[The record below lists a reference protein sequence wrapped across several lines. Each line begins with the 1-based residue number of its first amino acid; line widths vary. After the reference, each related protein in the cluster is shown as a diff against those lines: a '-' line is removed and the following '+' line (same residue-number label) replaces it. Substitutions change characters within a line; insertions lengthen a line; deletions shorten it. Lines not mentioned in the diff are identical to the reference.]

1 MTACP
6 AAYDEQ
12 WRVLRRKRGI
22 RMAKR
27 EEKGARLFC
36 AAALCA
42 VLGAAGVFCLF
53 QTLPA
58 VGEEQ
63 LAVAAAGFILP
74 DGALAA
80 VREGGLFGEGLASSS
95 PASSGAASEASPE
108 SSGVSSSASSSGLP
122 EQAGSS
128 AVPEDEDAV
137 AAGLFPENGPVETV
151 LENGI
156 NETTS
161 SNTGIQ
167 YGNVW
172 VKNTNQYHD
181 IDIGAVLQEQP
192 DVSLKR
198 DGSVEILLYHT
209 HTTEAF
215 QGDTRT
221 QDNSRNV
228 VAVGEK
234 IAAELEAAGFG
245 VVHDITCHDY
255 PSYNGSYDRSGET
268 IQRNLEK
275 YPGIQVAIDIHRDA
289 LGTSDA
295 RVKPTV
301 MVNGRKAAQIMIV
314 SGCDDDGTLG
324 FPDWEYNLRLAV
336 RCQQAVSDLYPSLAR
351 PLSFCPKK
359 YNEHMTHGSILVEFG
374 TDASTLDEVLY
385 SGELFGKA
393 LVQTL
398 LGLTE

>member
-156 NETTS
+156 NETTI

-268 IQRNLEK
+268 IQRISGDSGRDRHS
-275 YPGIQVAIDIHRDA
+275 PRRSRDI
-289 LGTSDA
+289 
-295 RVKPTV
+295 
-301 MVNGRKAAQIMIV
+301 GRACQA
-314 SGCDDDGTLG
+314 DGYG
-324 FPDWEYNLRLAV
+324 QREESRADYDCV
-336 RCQQAVSDLYPSLAR
+336 
-351 PLSFCPKK
+351 
-359 YNEHMTHGSILVEFG
+359 
-374 TDASTLDEVLY
+374 
-385 SGELFGKA
+385 
-393 LVQTL
+393 
-398 LGLTE
+398 GL

>member
-1 MTACP
+1 M
-6 AAYDEQ
+6 
-12 WRVLRRKRGI
+12 G
-22 RMAKR
+22 KR
-27 EEKGARLFC
+27 EEKGGKLFC

-42 VLGAAGVFCLF
+42 VLGTAGMLCLF
-53 QTLPA
+53 ETLPA
-58 VGEEQ
+58 VDEGGFS
-63 LAVAAAGFILP
+63 VAAAGFILP

-80 VREGGLFGEGLASSS
+80 VREGELFWETDSSAPDTGSSS
-95 PASSGAASEASPE
+95 PAPASSALSDSSSSPL
-108 SSGVSSSASSSGLP
+108 SSASSAQSEA
-122 EQAGSS
+122 EQMQ
-128 AVPEDEDAV
+128 EAV

-156 NETTS
+156 NETTI

-172 VKNTNQYHD
+172 VKNTNKYHD
-181 IDIGAVLQEQP
+181 IDIAAELEKQP

-215 QGDTRT
+215 QGETRT

-234 IAAELEAAGFG
+234 VAAELEAAGFG
-245 VVHDITCHDY
+245 VVHDTTCHDY

-268 IQRNLEK
+268 IQRNLEQ

-295 RVKPTV
+295 RTKPTV

-314 SGCDDDGTLG
+314 SGCDDDGTIG

-398 LGLTE
+398 LGLVEP

>member
-1 MTACP
+1 M
-6 AAYDEQ
+6 
-12 WRVLRRKRGI
+12 G
-22 RMAKR
+22 KR
-27 EEKGARLFC
+27 EEKGGKLFC

-42 VLGAAGVFCLF
+42 VLGAAGMLCLF
-53 QTLPA
+53 ETLPA
-58 VGEEQ
+58 LDEGGFS
-63 LAVAAAGFILP
+63 VAAAGFILP

-80 VREGGLFGEGLASSS
+80 VREGELFWETDSSAPDAGSSS
-95 PASSGAASEASPE
+95 PAPASSALSDSSSSPL
-108 SSGVSSSASSSGLP
+108 SSASSAQSEA
-122 EQAGSS
+122 EQMQ
-128 AVPEDEDAV
+128 EAV

-156 NETTS
+156 NETTI

-172 VKNTNQYHD
+172 VKNTNKYHD
-181 IDIGAVLQEQP
+181 IDIAAELEKQP

-215 QGDTRT
+215 QGETRT

-234 IAAELEAAGFG
+234 VAAELEAAGFG
-245 VVHDITCHDY
+245 VVHDTTCHDY

-295 RVKPTV
+295 RTKPTV

-314 SGCDDDGTLG
+314 SGCDDDGTIG
-324 FPDWEYNLRLAV
+324 FPDWVYNLRLAV

-359 YNEHMTHGSILVEFG
+359 YNEHMAHGSILVEFG

-398 LGLTE
+398 LGLVEP

>member
-1 MTACP
+1 M
-6 AAYDEQ
+6 
-12 WRVLRRKRGI
+12 G
-22 RMAKR
+22 KR
-27 EEKGARLFC
+27 EEKGGKLFC

-42 VLGAAGVFCLF
+42 VLGAAGMLCLF
-53 QTLPA
+53 ETLPA
-58 VGEEQ
+58 LDEGGFS
-63 LAVAAAGFILP
+63 VAAAGFILP

-80 VREGGLFGEGLASSS
+80 VREGELFWETDSSAPDAGSSS
-95 PASSGAASEASPE
+95 PAPASSALSDSSSSPLSSAPSAQSEA
-108 SSGVSSSASSSGLP
+108 
-122 EQAGSS
+122 EQMQ
-128 AVPEDEDAV
+128 EAV

-156 NETTS
+156 NETTI

-172 VKNTNQYHD
+172 VKNTNKYHD
-181 IDIGAVLQEQP
+181 IDIAAELEKQP

-215 QGDTRT
+215 QGETRT

-234 IAAELEAAGFG
+234 VAAELEAAGFG
-245 VVHDITCHDY
+245 VVHDTTCHDY

-268 IQRNLEK
+268 IQRNLEQ

-295 RVKPTV
+295 RTKPTV

-314 SGCDDDGTLG
+314 SGCDDDGTIG

-336 RCQQAVSDLYPSLAR
+336 RCQQAVSYLYPSLAR

-398 LGLTE
+398 LGLVEP

>member
-1 MTACP
+1 M
-6 AAYDEQ
+6 
-12 WRVLRRKRGI
+12 G
-22 RMAKR
+22 KR
-27 EEKGARLFC
+27 EEKGGKLFC

-42 VLGAAGVFCLF
+42 VLGAAGMLCLF
-53 QTLPA
+53 ETLPA
-58 VGEEQ
+58 LDEGGFS
-63 LAVAAAGFILP
+63 VAAAGFILP

-80 VREGGLFGEGLASSS
+80 VREGELFWETDSSAPDVGSSS
-95 PASSGAASEASPE
+95 PAPASSALSDSSSSPL
-108 SSGVSSSASSSGLP
+108 SSASSAQSEA
-122 EQAGSS
+122 EQMQ
-128 AVPEDEDAV
+128 EAV

-156 NETTS
+156 NETTI

-172 VKNTNQYHD
+172 VKNTNKYHD
-181 IDIGAVLQEQP
+181 IDIAAELEKQP

-215 QGDTRT
+215 QGETRT

-234 IAAELEAAGFG
+234 VAAELEAAGFG
-245 VVHDITCHDY
+245 VVHDTTCHDY

-295 RVKPTV
+295 RTKPTV

-314 SGCDDDGTLG
+314 SGCDDDGTIG

-398 LGLTE
+398 LGLVEP

>member
-1 MTACP
+1 M
-6 AAYDEQ
+6 EN
-12 WRVLRRKRGI
+12 RG
-22 RMAKR
+22 RDV
-27 EEKGARLFC
+27 RLFC
-36 AAALCA
+36 AAALCLM
-42 VLGAAGVFCLF
+42 LGAAGVFCLSH
-53 QTLPA
+53 TLPA
-58 VGEEQ
+58 VNQGE

-80 VREGGLFGEGLASSS
+80 VRGGEAFWEDAQSPSESLSSLPEASSAAPVS
-95 PASSGAASEASPE
+95 SSLPEVSSAAPASSAALPE
-108 SSGVSSSASSSGLP
+108 TSSAAPSV
-122 EQAGSS
+122 E
-128 AVPEDEDAV
+128 
-137 AAGLFPENGPVETV
+137 AGLFWQNGPVETTFA
-151 LENGI
+151 NGI
-156 NETTS
+156 EERTI

-167 YGNVW
+167 YGNLW
-172 VKNTNQYHD
+172 VKNTNVYHD
-181 IDIGAVLQEQP
+181 IDVGAVLAEEP

-209 HTTEAF
+209 HTTEAY

-245 VVHDITCHDY
+245 VVHDTTCHDY

-268 IQRNLEK
+268 IQRNLDQ

-301 MVNGRKAAQIMIV
+301 MVNGKKAAQIMIV
-314 SGCDDDGTLG
+314 AGCDDDGTLG
-324 FPDWEYNLRLAV
+324 FPDWEYNLRLAL

-374 TDASTLDEVLY
+374 TDASTLDEALY
-385 SGELFGKA
+385 AGELFGKA

>member
-1 MTACP
+1 M
-6 AAYDEQ
+6 
-12 WRVLRRKRGI
+12 G
-22 RMAKR
+22 KR
-27 EEKGARLFC
+27 EEKGGKLFC

-42 VLGAAGVFCLF
+42 VLGAAGMLCLF
-53 QTLPA
+53 ETLPA
-58 VGEEQ
+58 LDEGGFS
-63 LAVAAAGFILP
+63 VAAAGFILP

-80 VREGGLFGEGLASSS
+80 VREGELFWETDSSAPDAGSSS
-95 PASSGAASEASPE
+95 PAPASSALSDSSSSPLSSAPSAQSEA
-108 SSGVSSSASSSGLP
+108 
-122 EQAGSS
+122 EQMQ
-128 AVPEDEDAV
+128 EAV

-156 NETTS
+156 NETTI

-172 VKNTNQYHD
+172 VKNTNKYHD
-181 IDIGAVLQEQP
+181 IDIAAELEKQP

-215 QGDTRT
+215 QGETRT

-234 IAAELEAAGFG
+234 VAAELEAAGFG
-245 VVHDITCHDY
+245 VVHDTTCHDY

-268 IQRNLEK
+268 IQRNLEQ

-295 RVKPTV
+295 RTKPTV

-314 SGCDDDGTLG
+314 SGCDDDGTIG

-398 LGLTE
+398 LGLVEP

>member
-1 MTACP
+1 M
-6 AAYDEQ
+6 
-12 WRVLRRKRGI
+12 G
-22 RMAKR
+22 KR
-27 EEKGARLFC
+27 EEKGGKLFC

-42 VLGAAGVFCLF
+42 VLGAAGMLCLF
-53 QTLPA
+53 ETLPA
-58 VGEEQ
+58 LDEGGFS
-63 LAVAAAGFILP
+63 VAAAGFILP

-80 VREGGLFGEGLASSS
+80 VREGELFWETDSSAPDAGSSS
-95 PASSGAASEASPE
+95 PAPASSALSDSSSSPL
-108 SSGVSSSASSSGLP
+108 SSASSAQSEA
-122 EQAGSS
+122 EQMQ
-128 AVPEDEDAV
+128 EAV

-156 NETTS
+156 NETTI

-172 VKNTNQYHD
+172 VKNTNKYHD
-181 IDIGAVLQEQP
+181 IDIAAELEKQP

-215 QGDTRT
+215 QGETRT

-234 IAAELEAAGFG
+234 VAAELEAAGFG
-245 VVHDITCHDY
+245 VVHDTTCHDY

-268 IQRNLEK
+268 IQRNLEQ

-295 RVKPTV
+295 RTKPTV

-314 SGCDDDGTLG
+314 SGCDDDGTIG

-336 RCQQAVSDLYPSLAR
+336 RCQKAVSDLYPSLAR

-398 LGLTE
+398 LGLVEP

>member
-1 MTACP
+1 M
-6 AAYDEQ
+6 
-12 WRVLRRKRGI
+12 G
-22 RMAKR
+22 KR
-27 EEKGARLFC
+27 EEKGGKLFC

-42 VLGAAGVFCLF
+42 VLGAAGMLCLF
-53 QTLPA
+53 ETLPA
-58 VGEEQ
+58 LDEGGFS
-63 LAVAAAGFILP
+63 VAAAGFILP

-80 VREGGLFGEGLASSS
+80 VREGELFWETDSSAPDAGSSS
-95 PASSGAASEASPE
+95 PAPASSALSDSSSSPLSSAPSAQSEA
-108 SSGVSSSASSSGLP
+108 
-122 EQAGSS
+122 EQMQ
-128 AVPEDEDAV
+128 EAV

-156 NETTS
+156 NETTI

-172 VKNTNQYHD
+172 VKNTNKYHD
-181 IDIGAVLQEQP
+181 IDIAAELEKQP

-215 QGDTRT
+215 QGETRT

-234 IAAELEAAGFG
+234 VAAELEAAGFG
-245 VVHDITCHDY
+245 VVHDTTCHDY

-268 IQRNLEK
+268 IQRNLEQ

-289 LGTSDA
+289 LGTSEA
-295 RVKPTV
+295 RTKPTV

-314 SGCDDDGTLG
+314 SGCDDDGTIG

-398 LGLTE
+398 LGLVEP

>member
-1 MTACP
+1 M
-6 AAYDEQ
+6 
-12 WRVLRRKRGI
+12 G
-22 RMAKR
+22 KR
-27 EEKGARLFC
+27 EEKGGKLFC

-42 VLGAAGVFCLF
+42 VLGAAGMLCLF
-53 QTLPA
+53 ETLPA
-58 VGEEQ
+58 LDEGGFS
-63 LAVAAAGFILP
+63 VAAAGFILP

-80 VREGGLFGEGLASSS
+80 VREGELFWETDSSVPDAGSSS
-95 PASSGAASEASPE
+95 PAPASSALSDFSSSPLSSAPSAQSEA
-108 SSGVSSSASSSGLP
+108 
-122 EQAGSS
+122 EQMQ
-128 AVPEDEDAV
+128 EAV

-156 NETTS
+156 NETTI

-172 VKNTNQYHD
+172 VKNTNKYHD
-181 IDIGAVLQEQP
+181 IDIAAELEKQP

-215 QGDTRT
+215 QGETRT

-234 IAAELEAAGFG
+234 VAAELEAAGFG
-245 VVHDITCHDY
+245 VVHDTTCHDY

-275 YPGIQVAIDIHRDA
+275 YHGIQVAIDIHRDA

-295 RVKPTV
+295 RTKPTV

-314 SGCDDDGTLG
+314 SGCDDDGTIG

-398 LGLTE
+398 LGLVEP

>member
-1 MTACP
+1 M
-6 AAYDEQ
+6 
-12 WRVLRRKRGI
+12 G
-22 RMAKR
+22 KR
-27 EEKGARLFC
+27 EEKGGKLFC

-42 VLGAAGVFCLF
+42 VLGAAGMLCLF
-53 QTLPA
+53 ETLPA
-58 VGEEQ
+58 LDEGGFS
-63 LAVAAAGFILP
+63 VAAAGFILP

-80 VREGGLFGEGLASSS
+80 VREGELFWETDSSAPDAGSSS
-95 PASSGAASEASPE
+95 PAPASSALSDFSSSPLSSAPSAQSEA
-108 SSGVSSSASSSGLP
+108 
-122 EQAGSS
+122 EQMQ
-128 AVPEDEDAV
+128 EAV

-156 NETTS
+156 NETTI

-172 VKNTNQYHD
+172 VKNTNKYHD
-181 IDIGAVLQEQP
+181 IDIAAELEKQP

-215 QGDTRT
+215 QGETRT

-234 IAAELEAAGFG
+234 VAAELEAAGFG
-245 VVHDITCHDY
+245 VVHDTTCHDY

-295 RVKPTV
+295 RTKPTV

-314 SGCDDDGTLG
+314 SGCDDDGTIG

-398 LGLTE
+398 LGLVEP

>member
-1 MTACP
+1 M
-6 AAYDEQ
+6 
-12 WRVLRRKRGI
+12 R
-22 RMAKR
+22 KR
-27 EEKGARLFC
+27 EEKGGKLFC

-42 VLGAAGVFCLF
+42 VLGAAGMLCLF
-53 QTLPA
+53 ETLPA
-58 VGEEQ
+58 LDEGGFS
-63 LAVAAAGFILP
+63 VAAAGLILP

-80 VREGGLFGEGLASSS
+80 VREGELLWDTDSSAPDAGSSS
-95 PASSGAASEASPE
+95 PAPASSALSDSSSSPLSSAPSAQSEA
-108 SSGVSSSASSSGLP
+108 
-122 EQAGSS
+122 EQMQ
-128 AVPEDEDAV
+128 EAV

-156 NETTS
+156 NETTI

-172 VKNTNQYHD
+172 VKNTNKYHD
-181 IDIGAVLQEQP
+181 IDIAAELEKQP

-215 QGDTRT
+215 QGETRT

-234 IAAELEAAGFG
+234 VAAELEAAGFG
-245 VVHDITCHDY
+245 VVHDTTCHDY

-268 IQRNLEK
+268 IQRNLEQ

-295 RVKPTV
+295 RTKPTV

-314 SGCDDDGTLG
+314 SGCDDDGTIG

-398 LGLTE
+398 LGLVEP

>member
-1 MTACP
+1 M
-6 AAYDEQ
+6 
-12 WRVLRRKRGI
+12 G
-22 RMAKR
+22 KR
-27 EEKGARLFC
+27 EEKGGKLFC

-42 VLGAAGVFCLF
+42 VLGAAGMLCLF
-53 QTLPA
+53 ETLPA
-58 VGEEQ
+58 LDEGGFS
-63 LAVAAAGFILP
+63 VAAAGFILP

-80 VREGGLFGEGLASSS
+80 VREGELFWETDSSAPDVGSSS
-95 PASSGAASEASPE
+95 PAPASSALSDPSSSPL
-108 SSGVSSSASSSGLP
+108 SSASSAQSEA
-122 EQAGSS
+122 EQMQ
-128 AVPEDEDAV
+128 EAV

-156 NETTS
+156 NETTI

-172 VKNTNQYHD
+172 VKNTNKYHD
-181 IDIGAVLQEQP
+181 IDIAAELEKQP

-215 QGDTRT
+215 QGETRT

-234 IAAELEAAGFG
+234 VAAELEAAGFG
-245 VVHDITCHDY
+245 VVHDTTCHDY

-268 IQRNLEK
+268 IQRNLEQ

-295 RVKPTV
+295 RTKPTV

-314 SGCDDDGTLG
+314 SGCDDDGTIG

-398 LGLTE
+398 LGLVEP

>member
-1 MTACP
+1 M
-6 AAYDEQ
+6 
-12 WRVLRRKRGI
+12 R
-22 RMAKR
+22 KR
-27 EEKGARLFC
+27 EEKGGKLFC

-42 VLGAAGVFCLF
+42 VLGAAGMLCLF
-53 QTLPA
+53 ETLPA
-58 VGEEQ
+58 LDEGGFS
-63 LAVAAAGFILP
+63 VAAAGFILP

-80 VREGGLFGEGLASSS
+80 VREGELFWETDSSAPDAGSSS
-95 PASSGAASEASPE
+95 PAPASSALSDSSSSPLSSAPSAQSEA
-108 SSGVSSSASSSGLP
+108 
-122 EQAGSS
+122 EQMQ
-128 AVPEDEDAV
+128 EAV

-156 NETTS
+156 NETTI

-172 VKNTNQYHD
+172 VKNTNKYHD
-181 IDIGAVLQEQP
+181 IDIAAELEKQP

-215 QGDTRT
+215 QGETRT

-234 IAAELEAAGFG
+234 VAAELEAAGFG
-245 VVHDITCHDY
+245 VVHDTTCHDY

-295 RVKPTV
+295 RTKPTV

-314 SGCDDDGTLG
+314 SGCDDDGTIG

-398 LGLTE
+398 LGLVEP

>member
-1 MTACP
+1 M
-6 AAYDEQ
+6 
-12 WRVLRRKRGI
+12 R
-22 RMAKR
+22 KR
-27 EEKGARLFC
+27 EEKGGKLFC

-42 VLGAAGVFCLF
+42 VLGAAGMLCLF
-53 QTLPA
+53 ETLPA
-58 VGEEQ
+58 LDEGGFS
-63 LAVAAAGFILP
+63 VAAAGFILP

-80 VREGGLFGEGLASSS
+80 VREGELFWETDSSAPDAGSSS
-95 PASSGAASEASPE
+95 PAPASSALSDSSSSPLSSAPSAQSEA
-108 SSGVSSSASSSGLP
+108 
-122 EQAGSS
+122 EQMQ
-128 AVPEDEDAV
+128 EAV

-156 NETTS
+156 NETTI

-172 VKNTNQYHD
+172 VKNTNKYHD
-181 IDIGAVLQEQP
+181 IDIAAELEKQP

-215 QGDTRT
+215 QGETRT

-234 IAAELEAAGFG
+234 VAAELEAAGFG
-245 VVHDITCHDY
+245 VVHDTTCHDY

-268 IQRNLEK
+268 IQRNLEQ

-295 RVKPTV
+295 RTKPTV

-314 SGCDDDGTLG
+314 SGCDDDGTIG

-398 LGLTE
+398 LGLVEP

>member
-1 MTACP
+1 M
-6 AAYDEQ
+6 
-12 WRVLRRKRGI
+12 G
-22 RMAKR
+22 KR
-27 EEKGARLFC
+27 EEKGGKLFC

-42 VLGAAGVFCLF
+42 VLGAAGMLCLF
-53 QTLPA
+53 ETLPA
-58 VGEEQ
+58 LDEGGFS
-63 LAVAAAGFILP
+63 VAAAGFILP

-80 VREGGLFGEGLASSS
+80 VREGELFWETDSSAPDAGSSS
-95 PASSGAASEASPE
+95 PAPASSALSDSSSSPLSSAPSAQSEA
-108 SSGVSSSASSSGLP
+108 
-122 EQAGSS
+122 EQMQ
-128 AVPEDEDAV
+128 EAV

-156 NETTS
+156 NETTI

-172 VKNTNQYHD
+172 VKNTNKYHD
-181 IDIGAVLQEQP
+181 IDIAAELEKQP

-215 QGDTRT
+215 QGETRT

-234 IAAELEAAGFG
+234 VAAELEAAGFG
-245 VVHDITCHDY
+245 VVHDTTCHDY

-295 RVKPTV
+295 RTKPTV
-301 MVNGRKAAQIMIV
+301 MVKGRKAAQIMIV
-314 SGCDDDGTLG
+314 SGCDDDGTIG

-398 LGLTE
+398 LGLVEP

>member
-1 MTACP
+1 M
-6 AAYDEQ
+6 
-12 WRVLRRKRGI
+12 G
-22 RMAKR
+22 KR
-27 EEKGARLFC
+27 EEKGGKLFC

-42 VLGAAGVFCLF
+42 VLGAAGMLCLF
-53 QTLPA
+53 ETLPA
-58 VGEEQ
+58 LDEGGFS
-63 LAVAAAGFILP
+63 VAAAGFILP

-80 VREGGLFGEGLASSS
+80 VREGEMFWETDSSAPDAGSSS
-95 PASSGAASEASPE
+95 PDPASSALSDSSSSPL
-108 SSGVSSSASSSGLP
+108 SSASSAQSEA
-122 EQAGSS
+122 EQMQ
-128 AVPEDEDAV
+128 EAV

-156 NETTS
+156 NETTI

-172 VKNTNQYHD
+172 VKNTNKYHD
-181 IDIGAVLQEQP
+181 IDIAAELEKQP

-215 QGDTRT
+215 QGETRT

-234 IAAELEAAGFG
+234 VAAELEAAGFG
-245 VVHDITCHDY
+245 VVHDTTCHDY

-268 IQRNLEK
+268 IQRNLEQ

-295 RVKPTV
+295 RTKPTV

-314 SGCDDDGTLG
+314 SGCDDDGTIG

-398 LGLTE
+398 LGLVEP

>member
-1 MTACP
+1 M
-6 AAYDEQ
+6 
-12 WRVLRRKRGI
+12 G
-22 RMAKR
+22 KR
-27 EEKGARLFC
+27 EEKGGKLFC

-42 VLGAAGVFCLF
+42 VLGAAGMLCLF
-53 QTLPA
+53 ETLPA
-58 VGEEQ
+58 LDEGGFS
-63 LAVAAAGFILP
+63 VAAAGFILP

-80 VREGGLFGEGLASSS
+80 VREGELFWETDSSAPDAGSSS
-95 PASSGAASEASPE
+95 PAPVSSALSDSSSSPLSSAPSAQSEA
-108 SSGVSSSASSSGLP
+108 
-122 EQAGSS
+122 EQMQ
-128 AVPEDEDAV
+128 EAV

-156 NETTS
+156 NETTI

-172 VKNTNQYHD
+172 VKNTNKYHD
-181 IDIGAVLQEQP
+181 IDIAAELEKQP

-215 QGDTRT
+215 QGETRT

-234 IAAELEAAGFG
+234 VAAELEAAGFG
-245 VVHDITCHDY
+245 VVHDTTCHDY

-295 RVKPTV
+295 RTKPTV

-314 SGCDDDGTLG
+314 SGCDDDGTIG

-398 LGLTE
+398 LGLVEP

>member
-1 MTACP
+1 M
-6 AAYDEQ
+6 
-12 WRVLRRKRGI
+12 G
-22 RMAKR
+22 KR
-27 EEKGARLFC
+27 EEKGGKLFC

-42 VLGAAGVFCLF
+42 VLGAAGMLCLF
-53 QTLPA
+53 ETLPA
-58 VGEEQ
+58 LDEGGFS
-63 LAVAAAGFILP
+63 VAAAGFILP
-74 DGALAA
+74 DSALAA
-80 VREGGLFGEGLASSS
+80 VREGELFWETDSSAPDAGSSS
-95 PASSGAASEASPE
+95 PAPASSALSDSSSSPL
-108 SSGVSSSASSSGLP
+108 SSASSAQSEA
-122 EQAGSS
+122 EQMQ
-128 AVPEDEDAV
+128 EAV

-156 NETTS
+156 NETTI

-172 VKNTNQYHD
+172 VKNTNKYHD
-181 IDIGAVLQEQP
+181 IDIAAELEKQP

-215 QGDTRT
+215 QGETRT

-234 IAAELEAAGFG
+234 VAAELEAAGFG
-245 VVHDITCHDY
+245 VVHDTTCHDY

-268 IQRNLEK
+268 IQRNLEQ

-295 RVKPTV
+295 RTKPTV

-314 SGCDDDGTLG
+314 SGCDDDGTIG

-398 LGLTE
+398 LGLVEP

>member
-1 MTACP
+1 M
-6 AAYDEQ
+6 
-12 WRVLRRKRGI
+12 G
-22 RMAKR
+22 KR
-27 EEKGARLFC
+27 EEKGGKLFC

-42 VLGAAGVFCLF
+42 VLGAAGMLCLF
-53 QTLPA
+53 ETLPA
-58 VGEEQ
+58 LDESGFS
-63 LAVAAAGFILP
+63 VAAAGFILP

-80 VREGGLFGEGLASSS
+80 VREGELFWETDSSAPDAGSSS
-95 PASSGAASEASPE
+95 PAPASSALSDSSSSPLSSAPSAQSEA
-108 SSGVSSSASSSGLP
+108 
-122 EQAGSS
+122 EQMQ
-128 AVPEDEDAV
+128 EAV

-156 NETTS
+156 NETTI

-172 VKNTNQYHD
+172 VKNTNKYHD
-181 IDIGAVLQEQP
+181 IDIAAELEKQP

-215 QGDTRT
+215 QGETRT

-234 IAAELEAAGFG
+234 VAAELEAAGFG
-245 VVHDITCHDY
+245 VVHDTTCHDY

-295 RVKPTV
+295 RTKPTV

-314 SGCDDDGTLG
+314 SGCDDDGTIG

-398 LGLTE
+398 LGLVEP

>member
-1 MTACP
+1 M
-6 AAYDEQ
+6 
-12 WRVLRRKRGI
+12 G
-22 RMAKR
+22 KR
-27 EEKGARLFC
+27 EEKGGKLFC

-42 VLGAAGVFCLF
+42 VLGAAGMLCLF
-53 QTLPA
+53 ETLPA
-58 VGEEQ
+58 LDEGGFS
-63 LAVAAAGFILP
+63 VAAAGFILP

-80 VREGGLFGEGLASSS
+80 VREGELFWETDSSAPDAGSSS
-95 PASSGAASEASPE
+95 PAPASSALSDSSSSPLSSAPSAQSEA
-108 SSGVSSSASSSGLP
+108 
-122 EQAGSS
+122 EQMQ
-128 AVPEDEDAV
+128 EAV

-156 NETTS
+156 NETTI

-172 VKNTNQYHD
+172 VKNTNKYHD
-181 IDIGAVLQEQP
+181 IDIAAELEKQP

-215 QGDTRT
+215 QGETRT

-234 IAAELEAAGFG
+234 VAAELEAAGFG
-245 VVHDITCHDY
+245 VVHDTTCHDY

-295 RVKPTV
+295 RTKPTV

-314 SGCDDDGTLG
+314 SGCDDDGTIG

-398 LGLTE
+398 LGLVEP

>member
-1 MTACP
+1 M
-6 AAYDEQ
+6 
-12 WRVLRRKRGI
+12 R
-22 RMAKR
+22 KR
-27 EEKGARLFC
+27 EEKGGKLFC

-53 QTLPA
+53 ETLPA
-58 VGEEQ
+58 LDEGGFS
-63 LAVAAAGFILP
+63 VAAAGFILP

-80 VREGGLFGEGLASSS
+80 VREGELFWETGSSMPDESVSSS
-95 PASSGAASEASPE
+95 DPASSALSGSSDAPLSSVPSAQSEA
-108 SSGVSSSASSSGLP
+108 
-122 EQAGSS
+122 EQMQ
-128 AVPEDEDAV
+128 EAV

-156 NETTS
+156 NETTI

-172 VKNTNQYHD
+172 VKNTNKYHS
-181 IDIGAVLQEQP
+181 IDIAAELEKQP

-215 QGDTRT
+215 QGETRT

-234 IAAELEAAGFG
+234 VAAELEAAGFG
-245 VVHDITCHDY
+245 VVHDTTCHDY

-268 IQRNLEK
+268 IQRNLEQ

-295 RVKPTV
+295 RTKPTV

-314 SGCDDDGTLG
+314 SGCDDDGTIG

-398 LGLTE
+398 LGLVEP

>member
-1 MTACP
+1 M
-6 AAYDEQ
+6 
-12 WRVLRRKRGI
+12 G
-22 RMAKR
+22 KR
-27 EEKGARLFC
+27 EEKGGKLFC

-42 VLGAAGVFCLF
+42 VLGAAGMLCLF
-53 QTLPA
+53 ETLPA
-58 VGEEQ
+58 LDEGGFS
-63 LAVAAAGFILP
+63 VAAAGFILP

-80 VREGGLFGEGLASSS
+80 VREGELFWETDSSAPDAGSSS
-95 PASSGAASEASPE
+95 PAPASSALSDSSSSPLSSAPSAQSEA
-108 SSGVSSSASSSGLP
+108 
-122 EQAGSS
+122 EQMQ
-128 AVPEDEDAV
+128 EAV

-156 NETTS
+156 NETTI

-172 VKNTNQYHD
+172 VKNTNKYHD
-181 IDIGAVLQEQP
+181 IDIAAELEKQP

-215 QGDTRT
+215 QGETRT

-234 IAAELEAAGFG
+234 VAAELEAVGFG
-245 VVHDITCHDY
+245 VVHDTTCHDY

-268 IQRNLEK
+268 IQRNLEQ

-295 RVKPTV
+295 RTKPTV

-314 SGCDDDGTLG
+314 SGCDDDGTIG
-324 FPDWEYNLRLAV
+324 FPNWEYNLRLAV

-398 LGLTE
+398 LGLVEP

>member
-1 MTACP
+1 MNR
-6 AAYDEQ
+6 Q
-12 WRVLRRKRGI
+12 RGE
-22 RMAKR
+22 RGK
-27 EEKGARLFC
+27 LFC

-42 VLGAAGVFCLF
+42 VLGAAGVVCAAATAPSVTGGLS
-53 QTLPA
+53 
-58 VGEEQ
+58 
-63 LAVAAAGFILP
+63 VAAAGFILP

-80 VREGGLFGEGLASSS
+80 AQEGELFAPAASSEQA
-95 PASSGAASEASPE
+95 ASSAVSAPSSSAGAENGQTASSAASAAE
-108 SSGVSSSASSSGLP
+108 SSASS
-122 EQAGSS
+122 QA
-128 AVPEDEDAV
+128 
-137 AAGLFPENGPVETV
+137 AAPAAAQAQGQNGPVETV
-151 LENGI
+151 TENGI
-156 NETTS
+156 QESTI
-161 SNTGIQ
+161 SNTGVQ

-172 VKNTNQYHD
+172 VKNSNLYHSVD
-181 IDIGAVLQEQP
+181 IPAVLAEEP

-234 IAAELEAAGFG
+234 VKAELEKAGFG
-245 VVHDITCHDY
+245 VVHDTTCHDY

-268 IQRNLEK
+268 IEKNLAE
-275 YPGIQVAIDIHRDA
+275 YPGIQVTIDIHRDA
-289 LGTSDA
+289 LGGSGA

-301 MVNGRKAAQIMIV
+301 YVNGKKAAQIMIV
-314 SGCDDDGTLG
+314 AGCDDDGTLG
-324 FPDWEYNLRLAV
+324 FPDWEYNLRLAM

-351 PLSFCPKK
+351 PMHFCPKK
-359 YNEHMTHGSILVEFG
+359 YNEHYTHGSLLVEFG

-385 SGELFGKA
+385 AGELFGKA
-393 LVQTL
+393 LAQTL

>member
-1 MTACP
+1 MTRP
-6 AAYDEQ
+6 PGAYDEQ

-42 VLGAAGVFCLF
+42 VLGAAGVFCLS

-80 VREGGLFGEGLASSS
+80 VRGGGFFGGSSAPPSSSAGSVPPKQEPASSS
-95 PASSGAASEASPE
+95 PASGADSGA
-108 SSGVSSSASSSGLP
+108 SSGEKGQAASSSP
-122 EQAGSS
+122 QE
-128 AVPEDEDAV
+128 AVE
-137 AAGLFPENGPVETV
+137 AGLFPENGPVETV

-156 NETTS
+156 NETTI

-172 VKNTNQYHD
+172 VKNTNRYHD
-181 IDIGAVLQEQP
+181 IDIGAVLREQP

-245 VVHDITCHDY
+245 VVHDVTCHDY

-268 IQRNLEK
+268 IQRNLEQ

-374 TDASTLDEVLY
+374 TDASELDEVLY

-398 LGLTE
+398 LGLTA

>member
-1 MTACP
+1 MQ
-6 AAYDEQ
+6 E
-12 WRVLRRKRGI
+12 
-22 RMAKR
+22 
-27 EEKGARLFC
+27 
-36 AAALCA
+36 
-42 VLGAAGVFCLF
+42 
-53 QTLPA
+53 
-58 VGEEQ
+58 
-63 LAVAAAGFILP
+63 
-74 DGALAA
+74 
-80 VREGGLFGEGLASSS
+80 
-95 PASSGAASEASPE
+95 
-108 SSGVSSSASSSGLP
+108 
-122 EQAGSS
+122 
-128 AVPEDEDAV
+128 AV

-156 NETTS
+156 NETTI

-172 VKNTNQYHD
+172 VKNTNKYHD
-181 IDIGAVLQEQP
+181 IDIAAELEKQP

-215 QGDTRT
+215 QGETRT

-234 IAAELEAAGFG
+234 VAAELEAAGFG
-245 VVHDITCHDY
+245 VVHDTTCHDY

-268 IQRNLEK
+268 IQRNLEQ

-295 RVKPTV
+295 RTKPTV

-314 SGCDDDGTLG
+314 SGCDDDGTIG

-398 LGLTE
+398 LGLVEP

>member
-1 MTACP
+1 M
-6 AAYDEQ
+6 
-12 WRVLRRKRGI
+12 G
-22 RMAKR
+22 KR
-27 EEKGARLFC
+27 EEKGGKLFC

-42 VLGAAGVFCLF
+42 VLGAAGMLCLF
-53 QTLPA
+53 ETLPA
-58 VGEEQ
+58 LDEGGFS
-63 LAVAAAGFILP
+63 VAAAGFILP

-80 VREGGLFGEGLASSS
+80 VREGELFWETDSSAPDAGSSS
-95 PASSGAASEASPE
+95 PAPVSSALSDFSSSPL
-108 SSGVSSSASSSGLP
+108 SSASSAQSEA
-122 EQAGSS
+122 EQMQ
-128 AVPEDEDAV
+128 EAV

-156 NETTS
+156 NETTI

-172 VKNTNQYHD
+172 VKNTNKYHD
-181 IDIGAVLQEQP
+181 IDIAAELEKQP

-215 QGDTRT
+215 QGETRT

-234 IAAELEAAGFG
+234 VEAELEAAGFG
-245 VVHDITCHDY
+245 VVHDTTCHDY

-268 IQRNLEK
+268 IQRNLEQ

-295 RVKPTV
+295 RTKPTV

-314 SGCDDDGTLG
+314 SGCDDDGTIG

-398 LGLTE
+398 LGLVEP

>member
-1 MTACP
+1 
-6 AAYDEQ
+6 
-12 WRVLRRKRGI
+12 
-22 RMAKR
+22 MAKR

-53 QTLPA
+53 RTMPA
-58 VGEEQ
+58 VGEDQ

-80 VREGGLFGEGLASSS
+80 VRQGSFFGEASAASAEASEAASSAAAVS
-95 PASSGAASEASPE
+95 SGPASSAAASEPE
-108 SSGVSSSASSSGLP
+108 ESSSASEEAL
-122 EQAGSS
+122 SS
-128 AVPEDEDAV
+128 AAGEEAV
-137 AAGLFPENGPVETV
+137 AAGLFPPNGPVETV
-151 LENGI
+151 LVNGI
-156 NETTS
+156 NETTI

-172 VKNTNQYHD
+172 VKNTNLYHD
-181 IDIGAVLQEQP
+181 IDIAAVLGEQP

-234 IAAELEAAGFG
+234 VAAELEAAGFG
-245 VVHDITCHDY
+245 VVHDTTCHDY

-268 IQRNLEK
+268 IQRNLEQ

-289 LGTSDA
+289 LGTSGA

-301 MVNGRKAAQIMIV
+301 LVNGKKAAQIMIV

-374 TDASTLDEVLY
+374 TDASTLEEVLY

-393 LVQTL
+393 LAQTL
-398 LGLTE
+398 LGLTQ

>member
-1 MTACP
+1 M
-6 AAYDEQ
+6 
-12 WRVLRRKRGI
+12 G
-22 RMAKR
+22 KR
-27 EEKGARLFC
+27 EEKGGKLFC

-42 VLGAAGVFCLF
+42 VLGAAGMLCLF
-53 QTLPA
+53 ETLPA
-58 VGEEQ
+58 LDEGGFS
-63 LAVAAAGFILP
+63 VAAAGFILP

-80 VREGGLFGEGLASSS
+80 VREGELFWETDSSAPDAGSSS
-95 PASSGAASEASPE
+95 PAPASSALSDFSSSPLSSAPSAQSEA
-108 SSGVSSSASSSGLP
+108 
-122 EQAGSS
+122 EQMQ
-128 AVPEDEDAV
+128 EAV

-156 NETTS
+156 NETTI

-172 VKNTNQYHD
+172 VKNTNKYHD
-181 IDIGAVLQEQP
+181 IDIAAELEKQP

-215 QGDTRT
+215 QGETRT

-234 IAAELEAAGFG
+234 VAAELEAAGFG
-245 VVHDITCHDY
+245 VVHDTTCHDY

-268 IQRNLEK
+268 IQRNLEQ

-295 RVKPTV
+295 RTKPTV

-314 SGCDDDGTLG
+314 SGCDDDGTIG

-398 LGLTE
+398 LGLVEP

>member
-1 MTACP
+1 M
-6 AAYDEQ
+6 
-12 WRVLRRKRGI
+12 R
-22 RMAKR
+22 KR
-27 EEKGARLFC
+27 EEKGGKLFC

-42 VLGAAGVFCLF
+42 VLGAAGMLCLF
-53 QTLPA
+53 ETLPA
-58 VGEEQ
+58 LDEGGFS
-63 LAVAAAGFILP
+63 VAAAGFILP

-80 VREGGLFGEGLASSS
+80 VREGELFWETDSSAPDVGSSS
-95 PASSGAASEASPE
+95 PAPASSALSDSSSSPL
-108 SSGVSSSASSSGLP
+108 SSASSAQSEA
-122 EQAGSS
+122 EQMQ
-128 AVPEDEDAV
+128 EAV

-156 NETTS
+156 NETTI

-172 VKNTNQYHD
+172 VKNTNKYHD
-181 IDIGAVLQEQP
+181 IDIAAELEKQP

-215 QGDTRT
+215 QGETRT

-234 IAAELEAAGFG
+234 VAAELEAAGFG
-245 VVHDITCHDY
+245 VVHDTTCHDY

-268 IQRNLEK
+268 IQRNLEQ

-295 RVKPTV
+295 RTKPTV

-314 SGCDDDGTLG
+314 SGCDDDGTIG

-398 LGLTE
+398 LGLVEP

>member
-1 MTACP
+1 M
-6 AAYDEQ
+6 
-12 WRVLRRKRGI
+12 G
-22 RMAKR
+22 KR
-27 EEKGARLFC
+27 EEKGGKLFC

-42 VLGAAGVFCLF
+42 VLGAAGMLCLF
-53 QTLPA
+53 ETLPA
-58 VGEEQ
+58 LDEGGFS
-63 LAVAAAGFILP
+63 VAAAGFILP

-80 VREGGLFGEGLASSS
+80 VREGELFWETDSSAPDAGSSS
-95 PASSGAASEASPE
+95 PAPASSALSDFSSSPL
-108 SSGVSSSASSSGLP
+108 SSASSAQSEA
-122 EQAGSS
+122 EQMQ
-128 AVPEDEDAV
+128 EAV

-156 NETTS
+156 NETTI

-172 VKNTNQYHD
+172 VKNTNKYHD
-181 IDIGAVLQEQP
+181 IDIAAELEKQP

-215 QGDTRT
+215 QGETRT

-234 IAAELEAAGFG
+234 VAAELEAAGFG
-245 VVHDITCHDY
+245 VVHDTTCHDY

-268 IQRNLEK
+268 IQRNLEQ

-295 RVKPTV
+295 RTKPTV

-314 SGCDDDGTLG
+314 SGCDDDGTIG

-398 LGLTE
+398 LGLVEP

>member
-1 MTACP
+1 M
-6 AAYDEQ
+6 
-12 WRVLRRKRGI
+12 G
-22 RMAKR
+22 KR
-27 EEKGARLFC
+27 EEKGGKLFC

-42 VLGAAGVFCLF
+42 VLGAAGMLCLF
-53 QTLPA
+53 ETLPA
-58 VGEEQ
+58 LDEGGFS
-63 LAVAAAGFILP
+63 VAAAGFILP

-80 VREGGLFGEGLASSS
+80 VREGELFWETDSSAPDVGSSS
-95 PASSGAASEASPE
+95 PAPASSALSDSSSSPL
-108 SSGVSSSASSSGLP
+108 SSASSAQSEA
-122 EQAGSS
+122 EQMQ
-128 AVPEDEDAV
+128 EAV

-156 NETTS
+156 NETTI

-172 VKNTNQYHD
+172 VKNTNKYHD
-181 IDIGAVLQEQP
+181 IDIAAELEKQP

-215 QGDTRT
+215 QGETRT

-234 IAAELEAAGFG
+234 VAAELEAAGFG
-245 VVHDITCHDY
+245 VVHDTTCHDY

-268 IQRNLEK
+268 IQRNLEQ

-295 RVKPTV
+295 RTKPTV

-314 SGCDDDGTLG
+314 SGCDDDGTIG

-398 LGLTE
+398 LGLVEP